1 MSKKCSICGA
11 EVKGDHNYCRYAQ
24 RTICTSC
31 CLYRCGY
38 RRGKELSFSV
48 CAYKSLNLNAKHG
61 VYLSSV
67 SQVDR
72 AYEELRTLPTDTV
85 IDTYEY
91 LRAAYRDGISDRDVN
106 FNVRVQLGALQ
117 RVIED
122 RRFTGECEAV

>member
-1 MSKKCSICGA
+1 MNEKCSICGFA
-11 EVKGDHNYCRYAQ
+11 FVTEINYCRHTK
-24 RTICTSC
+24 RLICRNC
-31 CLYRCGY
+31 CSNRCGY
-38 RRGKELSFSV
+38 RRGKDLSFSV
-48 CAYKSLNLNAKHG
+48 CAYESLNLNVKHG

-91 LRAAYRDGISDRDVN
+91 LRVAYRDGISDRDVN

-122 RRFTGECEAV
+122 RRFSGECEAV